1 MTPYWAM
8 LAAAITTTMFGQALL
23 KAGAGRIDFITQLT
37 DWRTMVGLAL
47 YGGAAMLYIVALRRI
62 PLSVALPCTAVSYIA
77 AAVIGHY
84 AFGEQLTVL
93 RLGGIGFIAVGV
105 MLLAFT

>member
-23 KAGAGRIDFITQLT
+23 KAGAGRIDFVTQLT

-47 YGGAAMLYIVALRRI
+47 YGGAAMLYIVA
-62 PLSVALPCTAVSYIA
+62 
-77 AAVIGHY
+77 
-84 AFGEQLTVL
+84 
-93 RLGGIGFIAVGV
+93 
-105 MLLAFT
+105 